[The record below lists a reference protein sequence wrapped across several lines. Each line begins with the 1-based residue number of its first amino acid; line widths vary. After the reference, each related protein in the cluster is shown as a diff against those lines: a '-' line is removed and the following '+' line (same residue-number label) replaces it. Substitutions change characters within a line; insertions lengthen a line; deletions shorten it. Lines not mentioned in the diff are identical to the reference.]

1 MRGLTAP
8 LAPQVGGGR
17 YKPRVLVPPGKSA
30 AVLQGG
36 LAVEHFD
43 YAPALAEH
51 IAGCATFPPRL
62 CACFLPHRTAR
73 LGQRVTAVRCW
84 AGPWMRRAR
93 QPGAER
99 RCMRAVPVQGGLWT
113 LRIRSLQCQQG
124 ERDSSYQARKWFW
137 PWVALIG
144 SCADQFTDKHQSIL
158 SAWRHQDPC
167 RGQRSRPAAA
177 SRFRPSRAVGE

>member
-8 LAPQVGGGR
+8 LAAQVGGGR

-43 YAPALAEH
+43 YAPALAEY

-62 CACFLPHRTAR
+62 CACFLPLRTAR

-113 LRIRSLQCQQG
+113 LRIGLFVSSQKMVLAMGRSDGLLRRPVHG
-124 ERDSSYQARKWFW
+124 QA
-137 PWVALIG
+137 PI
-144 SCADQFTDKHQSIL
+144 H
-158 SAWRHQDPC
+158 P
-167 RGQRSRPAAA
+167 
-177 SRFRPSRAVGE
+177 

>member
-30 AVLQGG
+30 AMLQGG

-62 CACFLPHRTAR
+62 LATPQDSAAWPE
-73 LGQRVTAVRCW
+73 G
-84 AGPWMRRAR
+84 
-93 QPGAER
+93 
-99 RCMRAVPVQGGLWT
+99 
-113 LRIRSLQCQQG
+113 
-124 ERDSSYQARKWFW
+124 DSSPVLGR
-137 PWVALIG
+137 ALDETR
-144 SCADQFTDKHQSIL
+144 AP
-158 SAWRHQDPC
+158 AW
-167 RGQRSRPAAA
+167 S
-177 SRFRPSRAVGE
+177 